1 MLSPKLETKR
11 LILKRGTYDDYA
23 KVYEYDFGKLRDI
36 AGEFEYVKQ
45 DLELIKGYEKE
56 RENAYDWIIY
66 LKENNEPI
74 GDFVADR
81 MNSELKSIELA
92 YNLHPNY
99 WGKEYMKEAVLEV
112 MKYLF
117 ENGFENIICSYD
129 EGNKKSKRVIEKV
142 GFIPYLKKEKAWN
155 KNGVDITTYELIMSK
170 ERYNELYNK

>member
-66 LKENNEPI
+66 LKE
-74 GDFVADR
+74 
-81 MNSELKSIELA
+81 
-92 YNLHPNY
+92 
-99 WGKEYMKEAVLEV
+99 
-112 MKYLF
+112 
-117 ENGFENIICSYD
+117 
-129 EGNKKSKRVIEKV
+129 
-142 GFIPYLKKEKAWN
+142 KAWN

-170 ERYNELYNK
+170 ERYNELYKEKTR